1 MTTTAAPATAREL
14 LELLAPFGPAAE
26 GEDLVFAADPPAE
39 LDAVLGVLHT
49 GVRAAAAG
57 RRWVGCDG
65 ATGRVVVLNP
75 AAPLPAGVTL
85 LCVEGDGRW
94 DRIDPAAR
102 LDLPR
107 LFARPP
113 AAPGRKTSARDD
125 DSATT
130 LETQSLL

>member
-1 MTTTAAPATAREL
+1 MTPVPPPTTVRGL
-14 LELLAPFGPAAE
+14 LDLLTPFAPAAE
-26 GEDLVFAADPPAE
+26 GEDLVFAADPPAD
-39 LDAVLGVLHT
+39 LDAVLRVLHT
-49 GVRAAAAG
+49 GVRAALTG

-65 ATGRVVVLNP
+65 ATGRAAALNP

-113 AAPGRKTSARDD
+113 APPGRATSARDN
-125 DSATT
+125 DSASDLQTP
-130 LETQSLL
+130 SLL